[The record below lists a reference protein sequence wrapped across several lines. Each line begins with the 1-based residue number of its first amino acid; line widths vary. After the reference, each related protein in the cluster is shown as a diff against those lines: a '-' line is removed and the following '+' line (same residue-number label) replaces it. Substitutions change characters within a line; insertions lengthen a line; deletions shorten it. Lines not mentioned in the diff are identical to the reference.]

1 MVISS
6 LLLNCE
12 FSLSTEKFYSF
23 ILFSSVSI
31 LSLFY
36 PFIEIKQNI
45 HIYARNVH
53 ASLCHYCKTLHYFAI
68 MLLHSFEDKLDLSL
82 RKSIIQLLSI
92 FLLFFG
98 AMSRQTKLCIMH
110 GTGILLSQR
119 NSSDITSDKEFLC
132 SSHYLKHGHCS
143 SV

>member
-1 MVISS
+1 MQ
-6 LLLNCE
+6 
-12 FSLSTEKFYSF
+12 
-23 ILFSSVSI
+23 
-31 LSLFY
+31 
-36 PFIEIKQNI
+36 EI
-45 HIYARNVH
+45 H

-98 AMSRQTKLCIMH
+98 AMSSQTKLCIMH

-119 NSSDITSDKEFLC
+119 NSSNITSDKEFLC
-132 SSHYLKHGHCS
+132 SSHYLKHWAPERLCMCLAIVHVFSHVFSHCAC
-143 SV
+143 V